1 MESKIGNKRWYII
14 AMLVVCFTFMYLG
27 RASISI
33 AGPVLMQE
41 YGWTGTQFGLVST
54 AFFIGY
60 ALTMLPAGWLSD
72 RFGATKVI
80 VIGTLLWSVFT
91 FLTPFGA
98 ATISSLI
105 FIRVIVGLG
114 QGVTLPATS
123 SLVARWVPKKEAGK
137 AQGWTL
143 IGVPLGVILTML
155 TGVYLI
161 QNYSWQTIFYLFA
174 LLGPIWCLIW
184 AKFGKDRPELHSSIN
199 KEELEY
205 ILSGQGAKD
214 SGGQAAILTA
224 KEIFSTASVWGAIIA
239 YFCYNYVFYLL
250 LTWLPTYLAV
260 GRGFTLVK
268 SGYYTIIPYLV
279 AMITYPLGGILADWA
294 SQKFGEN
301 IGRKLFPVCGLI
313 IGGIA
318 LILGAQASNVNMA
331 IILIAA
337 SMGFLT
343 ITQGGFF
350 SIPIIFAPKNAGTI
364 VGMYGF
370 IGTMAGISAPLVTGM
385 VVDVYGYSYALFL
398 GSSMAIL
405 GAIILLAAKI
415 KPIEAK
421 NKYLSGISVNR

>member
-1 MESKIGNKRWYII
+1 MEAKVGNKRWYIV

-33 AGPVLMQE
+33 AGPVLMKE

-60 ALTMLPAGWLSD
+60 ALTMLPAGWLAD

-80 VIGTLLWSVFT
+80 IAGTLLWSVFT
-91 FLTPFGA
+91 FLTPLGA
-98 ATISSLI
+98 ATISSLV
-105 FIRVIVGLG
+105 FIRAVVGLG

-123 SLVARWVPKKEAGK
+123 SLVARWVPKKESGK
-137 AQGWTL
+137 AQGLTL
-143 IGVPLGVILTML
+143 VGVPLGVVLTML
-155 TGVYLI
+155 IGVHLI
-161 QNYSWQTIFYLFA
+161 QNYNWQTIFYLFA
-174 LLGPIWCLIW
+174 LLGPVWSLIW
-184 AKFGKDRPELHSSIN
+184 LKFGKDRPDLHAAIS

-205 ILSGQGAKD
+205 IQSNQGSTA
-214 SGGQAAILTA
+214 SGGMADSLSA
-224 KEIFSTASVWGAIIA
+224 KEIFSVASVWGAIIA

-268 SGYYTIIPYLV
+268 SGYYTMIPYLV

-294 SQKFGEN
+294 SQKYGQN

-318 LILGAQASNVNMA
+318 LIFGAQAGNANMA
-331 IILIAA
+331 IFLIAA
-337 SMGFLT
+337 SMGCLT
-343 ITQGGFF
+343 LTQGGFF
-350 SIPIIFAPKNAGTI
+350 SMPIIFAPKNAGTI

-385 VVDVYGYSYALFL
+385 VVDSHGYDFALFF
-398 GSSMAIL
+398 GSAMAIL
-405 GAIILLAAKI
+405 GAVILLAARI
-415 KPIEAK
+415 KPIEIKIEPLSK
-421 NKYLSGISVNR
+421 NLSQ

>member
-1 MESKIGNKRWYII
+1 MESKVGNKRWYIV
-14 AMLVVCFTFMYLG
+14 AMLVLCFTFMYLG

-33 AGPVLMQE
+33 AGPVLMKE

-60 ALTMLPAGWLSD
+60 ALTMLPAGWLAD

-80 VIGTLLWSVFT
+80 VIGTLVWSVFT
-91 FLTPFGA
+91 FLTPVGA
-98 ATISSLI
+98 ATISSLM
-105 FIRVIVGLG
+105 FIRIVVGVG
-114 QGVTLPATS
+114 QGVTLPSAS
-123 SLVARWVPKKEAGK
+123 SLVARWMPKNEIGK

-143 IGVPLGVILTML
+143 IGVPLGVVLTML
-155 TGVYLI
+155 VGVYLI
-161 QNYSWQTIFYLFA
+161 QNYNWQMIFYLFA
-174 LLGPIWCLIW
+174 FLGPVWSLIW
-184 AKFGKDRPELHSSIN
+184 VKFGKDRPELDSSIN

-205 ILSGQGAKD
+205 IQAGQGAKD
-214 SGGQAAILTA
+214 SGGQAISLTS
-224 KEIFSTASVWGAIIA
+224 KEIFATASVWGAIIS

-268 SGYYTIIPYLV
+268 SGYYTMIPYLV

-294 SQKFGEN
+294 SQKFGQN

-318 LILGAQASNVNMA
+318 LIFGAQASSANMA
-331 IILIAA
+331 ILLIAA

-343 ITQGGFF
+343 VTQGGFF

-370 IGTMAGISAPLVTGM
+370 IGTMAGISAPLLTGM
-385 VVDVYGYSYALFL
+385 VVDLYGYDYALFL
-398 GSSMAIL
+398 GSGMAIL
-405 GAIILLAAKI
+405 GAFILLAAKI
-415 KPIEAK
+415 KPIEIK
-421 NKYLSGISVNR
+421 SKPLSGIAVNK

>member
-1 MESKIGNKRWYII
+1 MSPKIGNKRWYIV
-14 AMLVVCFTFMYLG
+14 AMLVLCFTFMYLG

-33 AGPVLMQE
+33 AGPVLMKE

-91 FLTPFGA
+91 LLTPFGA
-98 ATISSLI
+98 AAISSLI
-105 FIRVIVGLG
+105 FIRVVVGLG

-123 SLVARWVPKKEAGK
+123 SLVARWVPKQEAGK

-143 IGVPLGVILTML
+143 IGVPLGVVLTML

-161 QNYSWQTIFYLFA
+161 QNYNWQTIFYLFA
-174 LLGPIWCLIW
+174 ILGPIWCIIW
-184 AKFGKDRPELHSSIN
+184 AKFGKDRPDLHSSIS

-205 ILSGQGAKD
+205 IVSGQGSKD
-214 SGGQAAILTA
+214 SGGQAVSLTA
-224 KEIFSTASVWGAIIA
+224 KEIFSNISVWGAIIA

-268 SGYYTIIPYLV
+268 SGYYTMIPYLV
-279 AMITYPLGGILADWA
+279 AMITYPLGGILTDWA

-318 LILGAQASNVNMA
+318 LIFGAQASNANMA
-331 IILIAA
+331 IGLIAA
-337 SMGFLT
+337 SMGCLT

-385 VVDVYGYSYALFL
+385 VVDSYGYSYALFL

-405 GAIILLAAKI
+405 GAIILLTAKV
-415 KPIEAK
+415 KQIEAK
-421 NKYLSGISVNR
+421 TKYLSETSVN

>member
-1 MESKIGNKRWYII
+1 MKSNIGNKRWYII
-14 AMLVVCFTFMYLG
+14 AMLVLCFTFMYLG

-33 AGPVLMQE
+33 AGPVLMKE

-91 FLTPFGA
+91 LLTPFGA
-98 ATISSLI
+98 AAISSLI

-123 SLVARWVPKKEAGK
+123 SLVSRWVPKQEAGK

-143 IGVPLGVILTML
+143 IGVPLGVVLTML

-161 QNYSWQTIFYLFA
+161 QNYNWQTIFYIFSI
-174 LLGPIWCLIW
+174 LGPIWCVIW
-184 AKFGKDRPELHSSIN
+184 AKFGKDRPDLHASIS

-205 ILSGQGAKD
+205 IVSGQGSKD
-214 SGGQAAILTA
+214 SGSLAVSLTA
-224 KEIFSTASVWGAIIA
+224 KEIFSNISVWGAIIA

-268 SGYYTIIPYLV
+268 SGYFTMIPYLV

-294 SQKFGEN
+294 SQKFGDN

-318 LILGAQASNVNMA
+318 LIFGAQANNANMA
-331 IILIAA
+331 IGLIAA
-337 SMGFLT
+337 SMGCLT

-385 VVDVYGYSYALFL
+385 VVDSYGYSYALFL

-405 GAIILLAAKI
+405 GAIILLTAKV
-415 KPIEAK
+415 KQIEAK
-421 NKYLSGISVNR
+421 TKYLSETSVN